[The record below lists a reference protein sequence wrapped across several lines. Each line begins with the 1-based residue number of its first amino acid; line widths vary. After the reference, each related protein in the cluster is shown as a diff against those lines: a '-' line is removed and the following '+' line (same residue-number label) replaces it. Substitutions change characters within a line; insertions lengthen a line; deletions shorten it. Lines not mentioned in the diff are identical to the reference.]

1 MDANGKVAVI
11 TGASD
16 GLGAVLAQQLA
27 AAGYHVWVLA
37 RNEAKLQ
44 AVVGAIRSGG
54 GQADYAV
61 CDVTSPESVAQSFAH
76 IGAQAGQVDLLISN
90 AGVWLQGATAD
101 ATTDDIVRTIN
112 TNLLGIILV
121 TIILVIINEY
131 TALTWISDYAL
142 ILIIAGMFLGVWLVK
157 RWLSSKDE

>member
-61 CDVTSPESVAQSFAH
+61 CDVTSPESVAQSF
-76 IGAQAGQVDLLISN
+76 
-90 AGVWLQGATAD
+90 
-101 ATTDDIVRTIN
+101 
-112 TNLLGIILV
+112 
-121 TIILVIINEY
+121 
-131 TALTWISDYAL
+131 
-142 ILIIAGMFLGVWLVK
+142 
-157 RWLSSKDE
+157 